1 MADKIIVIG
10 SLNPEKEVQDRVRVL
25 SGGGTATKVISSIVC
40 EERTDEGIRF
50 FKDGCCGTLRTID
63 GCGDKRVIEK
73 IIVASRGRNPE
84 NPADRTVGAPTE
96 QRLEP
101 NSQGICN
108 TLTSVAKDNYVLEI
122 RTDEERVCDMSLCQD

>member
-1 MADKIIVIG
+1 MQNQDNGLCNILSV
-10 SLNPEKEVQDRVRVL
+10 NPC
-25 SGGGTATKVISSIVC
+25 GGGTATKVISSIVC

-84 NPADRTVGAPTE
+84 NPADRDGW
-96 QRLEP
+96 
-101 NSQGICN
+101 
-108 TLTSVAKDNYVLEI
+108 
-122 RTDEERVCDMSLCQD
+122 RTNGTKVRTKLGGNMQHSYFRSKRQLCFGDKN